1 MVEMMRGAR
10 TLLALAAVVALAAG
24 LGVSSARAQT
34 GDGSS
39 TSTTR
44 KPPSTT
50 TTADPHYQSTTTTRA
65 PDPPEEEQPSGD
77 GSQQQP
83 PSSTTTQP
91 APRPRLPIDPGG
103 GGGDG
108 GGDGGSG
115 GGSSGGG
122 PSGGRGGQG
131 GGGSDVTPSEVGNP
145 RVVPP
150 GYQDLINSVRRS
162 KANSTAS
169 LLAAVEPLVDMGMAP
184 QEAIGLGF
192 GRFPIGGYATFVDDW
207 WYPRFTP
214 TFHLHQGTD
223 IFAAHGTP
231 VRSPVDGVLKQGNGA
246 VGGLAAYVTQPDGTY
261 FYLAHLSA
269 FAPGQSTGQ
278 RVEVGDIVGFVGD
291 SGNAAGGAPHVHMQ
305 IHPRGGPPVN
315 PKPYLDQFISE
326 ALAAVPQLIA
336 SREEGRPRALLT
348 TGLTRRL
355 AEGRSAFAS
364 PGSPPRSELLWA
376 SSSSPG
382 GALALADAEISAA
395 GRRIDWEELART
407 HHDELVRWAEAE
419 RRSTSL
425 LGPLTPAS
433 LGRYLALPGMPAQPP
448 SPSVMFTAVSA
459 DNAGD

>member
-1 MVEMMRGAR
+1 MVGMMRGAR
-10 TLLALAAVVALAAG
+10 TLLALAAVVALAAS

-50 TTADPHYQSTTTTRA
+50 TTADPHYESTTTTRA

-77 GSQQQP
+77 GSQP

-122 PSGGRGGQG
+122 SSGGRGGQG
-131 GGGSDVTPSEVGNP
+131 GGDSGVTSSEVGNP

-162 KANSTAS
+162 KANSTAT
-169 LLAAVEPLVDMGMAP
+169 LLAAVEPLVDMGLTP

-278 RVEVGDIVGFVGD
+278 QVKVGDIVGFVGD

-305 IHPRGGPPVN
+305 MHPRGGPPVN

-326 ALAAVPQLIA
+326 ALATVP
-336 SREEGRPRALLT
+336 S
-348 TGLTRRL
+348 
-355 AEGRSAFAS
+355 
-364 PGSPPRSELLWA
+364 
-376 SSSSPG
+376 
-382 GALALADAEISAA
+382 
-395 GRRIDWEELART
+395 
-407 HHDELVRWAEAE
+407 
-419 RRSTSL
+419 
-425 LGPLTPAS
+425 
-433 LGRYLALPGMPAQPP
+433 
-448 SPSVMFTAVSA
+448 
-459 DNAGD
+459 